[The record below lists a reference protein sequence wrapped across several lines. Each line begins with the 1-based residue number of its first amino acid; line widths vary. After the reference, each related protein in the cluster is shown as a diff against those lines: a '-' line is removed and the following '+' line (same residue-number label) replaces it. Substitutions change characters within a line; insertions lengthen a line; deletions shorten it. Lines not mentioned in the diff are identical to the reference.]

1 METEESVRAEVNQLE
16 AEITEIQLT
25 NMESEAES

>member
-1 METEESVRAEVNQLE
+1 MGTEESVRAEMNQLE

>member
-1 METEESVRAEVNQLE
+1 MGTEESVRAEVNQLE

-25 NMESEAES
+25 NMEGEAES

>member
-1 METEESVRAEVNQLE
+1 MGTEEGVLAEMNQFE

>member
-1 METEESVRAEVNQLE
+1 MGTEESVRAEVNQLE

>member
-1 METEESVRAEVNQLE
+1 MGTEESVRAEVNQLG